1 MVFFFL
7 RFHQISL
14 IFTKHFISQ
23 INESTSN
30 GHAKSVA
37 KMPMSNG
44 APLLSHIC
52 SSWEHFECKAKLS
65 LPHKHIQFYQHII
78 RVLTYLYHLCIAT
91 HSARLVP
98 TENLDFEQF
107 HHSNWICMANGD
119 LPHEKHAKN
128 TSRSMSWILFVRLQ
142 LCMSWSFSLI
152 AFSISFSPPS
162 KIVWS
167 LLLLVQFAH
176 FYCV

>member
-1 MVFFFL
+1 MDMRKVMLKCQGLREHHFL
-7 RFHQISL
+7 QHFYRTFALAESIS
-14 IFTKHFISQ
+14 
-23 INESTSN
+23 N
-30 GHAKSVA
+30 AKPNSR
-37 KMPMSNG
+37 
-44 APLLSHIC
+44 
-52 SSWEHFECKAKLS
+52 S
-65 LPHKHIQFYQHII
+65 LTNTHTHTQFYQHII

-91 HSARLVP
+91 HSARFVP

-107 HHSNWICMANGD
+107 YHSNWICMANGD

-128 TSRSMSWILFVRLQ
+128 SSRSMSWILFVGLK

>member
-1 MVFFFL
+1 MDMRKVLLKCQGLGEQHFYRTFAL
-7 RFHQISL
+7 AESISHAKPNSRSL
-14 IFTKHFISQ
+14 INTH
-23 INESTSN
+23 T
-30 GHAKSVA
+30 
-37 KMPMSNG
+37 
-44 APLLSHIC
+44 
-52 SSWEHFECKAKLS
+52 
-65 LPHKHIQFYQHII
+65 QFYQHII

-91 HSARLVP
+91 HSARFVP

-107 HHSNWICMANGD
+107 YHSNWICMANGD

-128 TSRSMSWILFVRLQ
+128 SSRSMSWILFVGLK